1 LVWFGLLIVGAS
13 DFGHQLC
20 GGVAFGANVLHDG
33 GGLLR
38 RAALGQRLAQEGE
51 RDCGRLLHVECEPEG
66 AVLDSD
72 DGVRQIIVGHVLQY
86 AGFHVVAGLAQR
98 AHLIVRLFNLVVQ
111 LNPALNALFQGLLRH
126 LWFCGFVI
134 CDL

>member
-51 RDCGRLLHVECEPEG
+51 RDCGRLFHVECEPEG

-72 DGVRQIIVGHVLQY
+72 GGVRQLIVGHV
-86 AGFHVVAGLAQR
+86 R
-98 AHLIVRLFNLVVQ
+98 
-111 LNPALNALFQGLLRH
+111 
-126 LWFCGFVI
+126 
-134 CDL
+134 